1 MEAFRRWRNGDHP
14 DFFLW
19 EKEITRTMSI
29 HAFLGKLPVLA
40 EGAWIAPGAHV
51 AGGVLLGEDVSVWFN
66 AVLRADINTIS
77 IGARSNIQ
85 DNAVIHLADDFGVVL
100 GEDVVVG
107 HSAILHA
114 CTVGNNVLVGMGSIV
129 MDGAEIGDDCVVA
142 AGALVPPGKKIP
154 AGSLVVGAPGRI
166 ARETTRAERD
176 SNRAMAL
183 KYMRIKDAFRGVGD
197 HPL

>member
-1 MEAFRRWRNGDHP
+1 
-14 DFFLW
+14 
-19 EKEITRTMSI
+19 MSI
-29 HAFLGKLPVLA
+29 HAYLGNLPVLA
-40 EGAWIAPGAHV
+40 RGAWIAPGAHV
-51 AGGVLLGEDVSVWFN
+51 AGRVHLGEDVSVWFN

-85 DNAVIHLADDFGVVL
+85 DNTVIHLADDFGVVL

-129 MDGAEIGDDCVVA
+129 MDGAEIGDDCVIA

-154 AGSLVVGAPGRI
+154 AGSLVVGAPGKVV
-166 ARETTRAERD
+166 RETTRAERD

-183 KYMRIKDAFRGVGD
+183 KYMRIKDAYRGDGD
-197 HPL
+197 GSL